1 MQVKMLDKLAQAVV
15 AVEHRK
21 TIYGR
26 RAPGQQ
32 GTPSMGDIAQV
43 GSGVGSPW
51 HLHTS
56 IYAQRHTGWTVWQLQ

>member
-1 MQVKMLDKLAQAVV
+1 MRTWPGCMQVKMLDKLAQAVV

-43 GSGVGSPW
+43 GLGAGTP
-51 HLHTS
+51 LTLRTS
-56 IYAQRHTGWTVWQLQ
+56 VYAQA